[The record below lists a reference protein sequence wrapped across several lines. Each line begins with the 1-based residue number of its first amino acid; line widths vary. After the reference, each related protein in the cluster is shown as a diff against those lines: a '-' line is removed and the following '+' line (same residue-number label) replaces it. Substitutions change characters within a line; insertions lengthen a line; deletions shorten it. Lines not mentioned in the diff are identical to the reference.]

1 MPLYIC
7 ALLLFPEFY
16 GLPALLRPCLT
27 PNGSITYLS
36 CFVAYMDFSCLWE
49 LWPQKRLELCH
60 GGKKKQMKPTE
71 FVKRMVKMLQ
81 VILEQLI
88 KAIRC
93 STVIDRKP
101 NNVQQLQKTKQMQ
114 KWFEN
119 VVKVTV
125 FLVKLTNMNYVT
137 SYKNDS

>member
-1 MPLYIC
+1 
-7 ALLLFPEFY
+7 
-16 GLPALLRPCLT
+16 
-27 PNGSITYLS
+27 
-36 CFVAYMDFSCLWE
+36 
-49 LWPQKRLELCH
+49 
-60 GGKKKQMKPTE
+60 MKPTE

-93 STVIDRKP
+93 STVIDRNP
-101 NNVQQLQKTKQMQ
+101 NNVQQLQKTEQMQ